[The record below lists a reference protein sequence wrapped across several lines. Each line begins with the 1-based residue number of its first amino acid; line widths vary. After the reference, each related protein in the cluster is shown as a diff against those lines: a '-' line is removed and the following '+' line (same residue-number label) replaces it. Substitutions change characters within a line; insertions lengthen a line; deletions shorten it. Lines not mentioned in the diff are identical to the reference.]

1 MGDHDMMIEDESPEP
16 LHEYPTPTLTVQW
29 RPNRCIH
36 SGKCVRAL
44 PLVFDPRRRPWIDM
58 TGGEIEAIARA
69 VRNCPSG
76 ALQLKPGMAPA

>member
-1 MGDHDMMIEDESPEP
+1 MIIDDGSAEP

-29 RPNRCIH
+29 RPSRCIH

-58 TGGEIEAIARA
+58 SGGEIEAIARA

-76 ALQLKPGMAPA
+76 ALQLKPSAPPA

>member
-1 MGDHDMMIEDESPEP
+1 MMPSDASDEP
-16 LHEYPTPTLTVQW
+16 LHEYPTPALTVQW

-36 SGKCVRAL
+36 SGRCVHAL

-58 TGGEIEAIARA
+58 SGGETEAIERA

-76 ALQLKPGMAPA
+76 ALQLKPSALSA